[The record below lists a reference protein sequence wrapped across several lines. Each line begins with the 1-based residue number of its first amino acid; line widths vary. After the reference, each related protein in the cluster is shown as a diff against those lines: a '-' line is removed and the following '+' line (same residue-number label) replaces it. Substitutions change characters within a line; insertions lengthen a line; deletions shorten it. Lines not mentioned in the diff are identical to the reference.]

1 MADTKKTWPRT
12 LHTLEKPGTP
22 DTALK
27 KRKAYL
33 PLHQTQQQKHCTKT
47 HLTWNKNNIAH
58 SVQSRK
64 RTSPAALCAYF
75 ECCNISSLRV
85 VSCKS
90 EEPLL
95 QTMGKWK
102 SYILGYAR
110 RSESMKKLISGLNPH
125 ASVSLAT
132 WNRGYKKFNS
142 WWAAGWFL
150 LKASPLFSIWRGS
163 KKWKSPCSSWP
174 LHIWVLSR
182 ALC

>member
-27 KRKAYL
+27 KRKACL
-33 PLHQTQQQKHCTKT
+33 PALTSDATTKT

-75 ECCNISSLRV
+75 ECCNVSSLRV

-102 SYILGYAR
+102 SYTWGYVR
-110 RSESMKKLISGLNPH
+110 RGESMRKLISGLNPH

-132 WNRGYKKFNS
+132 WNRGYNKCDG
-142 WWAAGWFL
+142 WWAARWFS
-150 LKASPLFSIWRGS
+150 LKASPLFSIWKCS

-182 ALC
+182 AVC

>member
-33 PLHQTQQQKHCTKT
+33 PLHQTQQQKHILLETKIT
-47 HLTWNKNNIAH
+47 LRIPYKAGREP
-58 SVQSRK
+58 VQQLYVRILNAVTFLAWEWFRVRVK
-64 RTSPAALCAYF
+64 RP
-75 ECCNISSLRV
+75 
-85 VSCKS
+85 
-90 EEPLL
+90 
-95 QTMGKWK
+95 
-102 SYILGYAR
+102 SYKRWGNEKVIFGA
-110 RSESMKKLISGLNPH
+110 SQSMKKLISGLNPN

-142 WWAAGWFL
+142 WWAAGWFS

-182 ALC
+182 AVC